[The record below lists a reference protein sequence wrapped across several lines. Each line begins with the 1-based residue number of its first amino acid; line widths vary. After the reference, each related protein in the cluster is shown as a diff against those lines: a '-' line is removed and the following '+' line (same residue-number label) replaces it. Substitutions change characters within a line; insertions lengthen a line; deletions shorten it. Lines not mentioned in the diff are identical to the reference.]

1 VADCGLA
8 RTLPDASV
16 RVLPARI
23 VHASIVLERG
33 GRDNLGRPLAHTR
46 EEFVGGALHELGHAL
61 GFQGHARRGD
71 TVMDRSVDEVR
82 RAGRRLLEKGAFRD
96 DTLRALYAV
105 PSGTV
110 VRRIS
115 LTPAQTRP
123 VDRLFEIA
131 ERRGFVGPLL
141 RVGDRDARIAWFAA
155 RGPPIA
161 LMVFDVDRALRN
173 PATLAVVP
181 TGPARRLLEEES

>member
-1 VADCGLA
+1 
-8 RTLPDASV
+8 
-16 RVLPARI
+16 
-23 VHASIVLERG
+23 
-33 GRDNLGRPLAHTR
+33 
-46 EEFVGGALHELGHAL
+46 
-61 GFQGHARRGD
+61 
-71 TVMDRSVDEVR
+71 VDEVR

-131 ERRGFVGPLL
+131 ERRDLVGPLL